1 MKVRR
6 GIIKLTED
14 DLQNLLSVVKTKSE
28 NKSDGFKVRR

>member
-14 DLQNLLSVVKTKSE
+14 DLQNLLSVVKTKNE
-28 NKSDGFKVRR
+28 NKK

>member
-14 DLQNLLSVVKTKSE
+14 DLQKLLSVVKTKNE
-28 NKSDGFKVRR
+28 NKK

>member
-28 NKSDGFKVRR
+28 NKK